1 MHAVSS
7 EVWELNPVHT
17 SNNVEA
23 TLSNATMSNV
33 ASTKSNVASACPK
46 RQHCRSNRQQSCL
59 LLRQCCFDIVA
70 GVDRALERLR
80 FQRHENA
87 LVSGVNA
94 LIDVCTVFCGSAAF
108 LRQVAIACVDFAI
121 IGLAS
126 YFRKHVWPGTDIW
139 PAWKRRGYQSRPWT
153 GSCLAKEDEAD
164 HGRLEPN
171 HVTRPQR
178 LVHVIRGGR
187 SCSTG
192 PDQMEEETV
201 RLMRHSAQEDIS
213 ISK

>member
-153 GSCLAKEDEAD
+153 GSCLAKEDAAD
-164 HGRLEPN
+164 HGLLGAKPS
-171 HVTRPQR
+171 HAT
-178 LVHVIRGGR
+178 
-187 SCSTG
+187 
-192 PDQMEEETV
+192 
-201 RLMRHSAQEDIS
+201 SATWTWHPRRQ
-213 ISK
+213 KLQH